1 MNAESK
7 AGPGM
12 RALLALVLVALAPAC
27 SSTPGAAEGGRM
39 AVVDSLGAPVQGA
52 FLYAMPEDENPPARP
67 EKYTSAERKARTSDA
82 QGMLRAELDDFLWES
97 DHCYHFR
104 VRRSG
109 FEDVT
114 MSVSRDLFPPVLRIE
129 MKRLAQATGSPQGTA
144 QEAGHP

>member
-1 MNAESK
+1 M
-7 AGPGM
+7 
-12 RALLALVLVALAPAC
+12 V
-27 SSTPGAAEGGRM
+27 
-39 AVVDSLGAPVQGA
+39 VVDALGAPVQGA
-52 FLYAMPEDENPPARP
+52 FLYLVAEDENPSAKP
-67 EKYTSAERKARTSDA
+67 EHFTLAELKARTSDA
-82 QGMLRAELDDFLWES
+82 QGMIRAELDDFLWES

-129 MKRLAQATGSPQGTA
+129 MKRLVREPGKPQPPA